1 MFTRIDHV
9 MICVPDLPR
18 GIEQYSK
25 LGFNIYPG
33 GAHPGRRTRQAHP
46 SSGY

>member
-18 GIEQYSK
+18 GVDVAYVTTGVEL
-25 LGFNIYPG
+25 LGCG
-33 GAHPGRRTRQAHP
+33 LLRAR
-46 SSGY
+46 

>member
-18 GIEQYSK
+18 GIEQYRK
-25 LGFNIYPG
+25 MRFNIHVVSDTT
-33 GAHPGRRTRQAHP
+33 ACAEEQ
-46 SSGY
+46 